1 METYYGYKTMKF
13 TLRYRELVSWLWHYY
28 SRPYVST
35 DAEKYVTDLHN
46 FLPLKSSLHKF
57 KVQTDGRE

>member
-46 FLPLKSSLHKF
+46 FFAVEK
-57 KVQTDGRE
+57 